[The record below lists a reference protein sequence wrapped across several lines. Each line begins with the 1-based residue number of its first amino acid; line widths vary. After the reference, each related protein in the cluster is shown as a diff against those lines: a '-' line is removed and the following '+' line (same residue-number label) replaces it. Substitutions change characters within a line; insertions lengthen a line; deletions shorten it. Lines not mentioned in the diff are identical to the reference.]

1 MGMMIEV
8 TTNYSKQMALK
19 AEYNV
24 LLSTNALTS
33 EDEKNK
39 IERLKEIKSEMQKLR
54 DLHFKTFTEII

>member
-1 MGMMIEV
+1 MIEV

>member
-1 MGMMIEV
+1 MMIEV